1 MITYIKTAFTKPKE
15 IYTGRNMKNRHF
27 FSLLLLLSVVLTFLS
42 IFEFLP
48 IARNMT
54 NDVNEIRE
62 SIPEFE
68 LVDNQLESESESYI
82 YQTDSMV
89 FYFDPDNNISTDTI
103 DNNAS
108 IASAPVSLGILDN
121 QLYLNLL
128 DQNYSLNYADLD
140 NFTTADLQ
148 GLISSFGN
156 VSANYIFFFI
166 IFLFIF
172 NFILFVMQ
180 FLPIALFANIISIYR
195 RTSLRF
201 FQSAKMAL
209 LAVMGPT
216 LIVYAVNAFLFPVRF
231 QFEIILGAS
240 LVLFYMSITEMKKRI
255 IEQSNQDNEK
265 GAS

>member
-1 MITYIKTAFTKPKE
+1 MITYIKTAFTRPKE
-15 IYTGRNMKNRHF
+15 IYTGRNMKNKHF
-27 FSLLLLLSVVLTFLS
+27 FSLLLLLSVILTFLS

-48 IARNMT
+48 IARNMN
-54 NDVNEIRE
+54 NDINEIRE

-68 LVDNQLESESESYI
+68 LVDNQLESESDSYI

-89 FYFDPDNNISTDTI
+89 FYFDPDDNISTDTI
-103 DNNAS
+103 NSNANTT
-108 IASAPVSLGILDN
+108 SAPVSLGILDS
-121 QLYLNLL
+121 QLYLTLL
-128 DQNYSLNYADLD
+128 GQNYSLNYADLD
-140 NFTTADLQ
+140 NFTTADLE

-156 VSANYIFFFI
+156 ISTNYIFFFI
-166 IFLFIF
+166 VLLFIF
-172 NFILFVMQ
+172 NIILFVMQ

-231 QFEIILGAS
+231 QFEIILAAS
-240 LVLFYMSITEMKKRI
+240 LVLYYMSITEMKKRI
-255 IEQSNQDNEK
+255 IEQSDQNNEK
-265 GAS
+265 GES